1 MVRLFGFL
9 WLAHVIFR
17 ESSTEMALK
26 TVNVMSLRLV
36 AALEF

>member
-9 WLAHVIFR
+9 SRAGDLPRKFNGNG
-17 ESSTEMALK
+17 LK